1 MLSQQEN
8 TLHST
13 MVHTRTEYF
22 GPEPGQA
29 AGLVVE
35 VIEMEGVYMVW
46 VGVGESEA
54 EAGLATTKGRL
65 TGDWAYA
72 MRSGGTRLY
81 WGDSALGLAQR
92 LGEVLLCGE
101 VAVLTWSSDSTGG
114 GGVCECGC
122 SRVFDGS
129 GRESDGSD
137 VPGRELPKIGGI
149 YRVARGVIIIN

>member
-1 MLSQQEN
+1 
-8 TLHST
+8 

-22 GPEPGQA
+22 GPEPGQT

-46 VGVGESEA
+46 VGVGESEV

-72 MRSGGTRLY
+72 MRSGETRLY
-81 WGDSALGLAQR
+81 WGDSALELAQR
-92 LGEVLLCGE
+92 LGEALLCGE
-101 VAVLTWSSDSTGG
+101 VAVLTWSSDTTGG